1 MKHLF
6 TALFI
11 LMASATTMYG
21 QTVSL
26 SDAQQKA
33 SAFLSQHTAGAKG
46 GTTAEVKLAYTAQQG
61 DETYYYVFNQSGG
74 GFVIVGGDEAARTI
88 LGYVDHGTFDYA
100 TAPENV
106 KWWLGQYQ
114 QQISSAIKGVKQGTI
129 SLSQPAKGKVN
140 TIARADIAPLVETTW
155 DQVAPFNTAIPKF
168 YTQCSYTDYNNATAT
183 GCVATAAAQVM
194 FYHKY
199 PTTGRGSKTYESAY
213 SKTYSAD
220 FGSTTYQWDKMTTT
234 YSYNSYSGTDSG
246 TGTDAENAVATL
258 MYHCGVAASMNYC
271 TFYNGGSSASTEV
284 LGRGMINYFGYDKG
298 MSFEERVFYNDDTW
312 AEMIYAELASDRP
325 VIYSGSTGS
334 AGHSF
339 ICDGYKY
346 EDGND
351 LYHMNWGWSGNCN
364 GFFPLQG
371 TANGVKALTPDGT
384 GSGGGAAG
392 SSYDQDQD
400 VLIGIQPNQGNAY
413 ACKVTNPDGYSLS
426 NGASTITSLN
436 VGAKLYLLGIF
447 KNSSF
452 ETKSLSY
459 GVRLENTSTNE
470 SIYLKGPSN
479 NLDQNS
485 FPLISSNVKG
495 FSLNIFAEAG
505 QTYHVYPTYYDNAE
519 ETPVWKDIPTTQ
531 ETIPTL
537 EITEGNTLYLTDV
550 PSFGKNGEYTI
561 LDGTNDESMN
571 LTLKFKNNSG
581 ADINNKLIV
590 TWIYPESG
598 GSSCGYWMYYLTLA
612 NGESTTVELNK
623 TNTSG
628 LTLTENSRYSI
639 EIDDYTSGTTLYN
652 LYQTYFIP
660 TAKQTIDYKLSSAG
674 WGTLCL
680 PFSAEKPA
688 GLTLYEVTDVEG
700 SLLTKSEATE
710 IAMNKAYLVS
720 GTAGTYSFTGP
731 TTPTGQYQNGLLVG
745 NTTNEAVYV
754 PQGSYVMQNLPA
766 TGLAFYKVAADNT
779 QRCSP
784 YKAYLKVPDAL
795 SYLFSSLLF
804 TDSTTGITST
814 TDAETQK
821 QSIRKTVKDGHI
833 VIVTPN
839 GTFTTAGTMIK

>member
-11 LMASATTMYG
+11 LMASVTTMYG
-21 QTVSL
+21 QTVSP

-33 SAFLSQHTAGAKG
+33 SAFLSKHTAGAKG
-46 GTTAEVKLAYTAQQG
+46 GAAAEVQLAYTAQEG

-114 QQISSAIKGVKQGTI
+114 QQISNAIKGVKQGTV
-129 SLSQPAKGKVN
+129 SLSQNAGAKGVN
-140 TIARADIAPLVETTW
+140 AIAKANITPLVTTEW
-155 DQVAPFNTAIPKF
+155 DQVAPYNTAIPKF
-168 YTQCSYTDYNNATAT
+168 YPAYSYTDPNNATAT

-199 PTTGRGSKTYESAY
+199 PTTGTGSKTYESERG
-213 SKTYSAD
+213 KTYSAD
-220 FGSTTYQWDKMTTT
+220 FGSTTYQWNKMTTT
-234 YSYNSYSGTDSG
+234 YTYNSYTGTDSG

-271 TFYNGGSSASTEV
+271 TFYNGGSSASTAV
-284 LGRGMINYFGYDKG
+284 LGQGMTSYFGYDKG
-298 MSFEERVFYNDDTW
+298 MTLEERVFYSDDAW
-312 AEMIYAELASDRP
+312 AEMIYAELASERP

-334 AGHSF
+334 AGHAF

-346 EDGND
+346 EDGYD
-351 LYHMNWGWSGNCN
+351 LYHMNWGWHGNCN
-364 GFFPLQG
+364 GYFPLQG
-371 TANGVKALTPDGT
+371 TANGVKALTPNGT
-384 GSGGGAAG
+384 GSGGGSAG

-400 VLIGIQPNQGNAY
+400 VLIGIQRNQGNAY
-413 ACKVTNPDGYSLS
+413 ACKVTNPDGYTLS

-470 SIYLKGPSN
+470 SIYLKGRSSSLSP
-479 NLDQNS
+479 NS
-485 FPLISSNVKG
+485 YPVTDTDKNGYSVGI
-495 FSLNIFAEAG
+495 IAEAG
-505 QTYHVYPTYYDNAE
+505 QTYRVYPTYYDNTE
-519 ETPVWKDIPTTQ
+519 ETPAWKDIPTAQ
-531 ETIPTL
+531 KVIPTL
-537 EITEGNTLYLTDV
+537 EITEDNTLYLTDV

-561 LDGTNDESMN
+561 FDGTNEESMN
-571 LTLKFKNNSG
+571 LALKFKNNSG
-581 ADINNKLIV
+581 ADINNEDI
-590 TWIYPESG
+590 TIWIFPDG
-598 GSSCGYWMYYLTLA
+598 GTSSTGYWQCYLTLA
-612 NGESTTVELNK
+612 NGESATVVLNK
-623 TNTSG
+623 SDLVGNVTI
-628 LTLTENSRYSI
+628 NSRYTLSI
-639 EIDDYTSGTTLYN
+639 QDYDAGKNLYN
-652 LYQTYFIP
+652 SNQTYFIP
-660 TAKQTIDYKLSSAG
+660 TAKQTIDYKLSSVG

-688 GLTLYEVTDVEG
+688 GLTLYEVTAVDG
-700 SLLTKSEATE
+700 STLTKSEATE

-745 NTTNEAVYV
+745 NTTSEAVYV
-754 PQGSYVMQNLPA
+754 PQGSYVMQNLTG
-766 TGLAFYKVAADNT
+766 TGLAFYKAADDT

-784 YKAYLKVPDAL
+784 YKAYLKVPAAL
-795 SYLFSSLLF
+795 SYLYSSLLF
-804 TDSTTGITST
+804 TDSTTGITDA

-821 QSIRKTVKDGHI
+821 QNIRKTVKDGRI

>member
-11 LMASATTMYG
+11 LMASVTTVHG
-21 QTVSL
+21 QTVSI
-26 SDAQQKA
+26 SDAQRKA
-33 SAFLSQHTAGAKG
+33 SAFLSTQTAGAKG
-46 GTTAEVKLAYTAQQG
+46 GAATELQLAYTAQDG

-114 QQISSAIKGVKQGTI
+114 QQISNAIKGVKQGII
-129 SLSQPAKGKVN
+129 SLSQNAGAKGVN
-140 TIARADIAPLVETTW
+140 AIARANINPLVTTEW
-155 DQVAPFNTAIPKF
+155 DQVAPYNTAIPKF
-168 YTQCSYTDYNNATAT
+168 YPAYSYTDPNNATAT

-199 PTTGRGSKTYESAY
+199 PTTGTGSKTYESGY
-213 SKTYSAD
+213 GKTYSAD
-220 FGSTTYQWDKMTTT
+220 FGSTTYQWSKMTTT
-234 YSYNSYSGTDSG
+234 YTYNSYTGTDSG

-271 TFYNGGSSASTEV
+271 TFYNGGSEASTTT
-284 LGRGMINYFGYDKG
+284 LGQGMISYFGYDRG
-298 MSFEERVFYNDDTW
+298 MTLERRDYYSDDAW

-334 AGHSF
+334 AGHAF

-346 EDGND
+346 DDGYD
-351 LYHMNWGWSGNCN
+351 LYHMNWGWHGNCN

-392 SSYDQDQD
+392 SSYDQGQD
-400 VLIGIQPNQGNAY
+400 VLIGIMPDAGGTP
-413 ACKVTNPDGYSLS
+413 KVTCNSLTLTNNS
-426 NGASTITSLN
+426 ISPGNSLGISSSFTNNSFVTLDITF
-436 VGAKLYLLGIF
+436 GAKLVNNSTSAETYLEYSSFGEVSWGEGFNFTNSASTSASMAAGTYTVYPVYKDGEGVWHPMLYDFALPTLTVLAADEGLYVTGAQTISDGGYVTPNSGTF
-447 KNSSF
+447 TVRIWNNSSAAINEGTITAYVWKNGGGYNVGSINAIVNF
-452 ETKSLSY
+452 AAQEEKDVTFDF
-459 GVRLENTSTNE
+459 TNYYY
-470 SIYLKGPSN
+470 IGY
-479 NLDQNS
+479 
-485 FPLISSNVKG
+485 SSG
-495 FSLNIFAEAG
+495 QALEAG
-505 QTYHVYPTYYDNAE
+505 AN
-519 ETPVWKDIPTTQ
+519 
-531 ETIPTL
+531 
-537 EITEGNTLYLTDV
+537 
-550 PSFGKNGEYTI
+550 YTI
-561 LDGTNDESMN
+561 QPYYGGYPIKYSSSSSFQCTES
-571 LTLKFKNNSG
+571 
-581 ADINNKLIV
+581 
-590 TWIYPESG
+590 
-598 GSSCGYWMYYLTLA
+598 
-612 NGESTTVELNK
+612 
-623 TNTSG
+623 
-628 LTLTENSRYSI
+628 
-639 EIDDYTSGTTLYN
+639 
-652 LYQTYFIP
+652 
-660 TAKQTIDYKLSSAG
+660 QTIDYKLSSAG

-688 GLTLYEVTDVEG
+688 GLTLYEVNDVAG
-700 SLLTKSEATE
+700 STLTKSEATE

-745 NTTNEAVYV
+745 NTTSEAVYV
-754 PQGSYVMQNLPA
+754 PKDCYVMQNLAA
-766 TGLAFYKVAADNT
+766 TGLAFYKVAADDT

-784 YKAYLKVPDAL
+784 YKAYLKVPAAL
-795 SYLFSSLLF
+795 SYLYSSLLF

-821 QSIRKTVKDGHI
+821 QSVRKTVKDGRI

>member
-155 DQVAPFNTAIPKF
+155 DQNAPFNTAIPKILGNQ
-168 YTQCSYTDYNNATAT
+168 YTSDGAFAT
-183 GCVATAAAQVM
+183 GCVATATAQIM
-194 FYHKY
+194 YKYKY
-199 PTTGRGSKTYESAY
+199 PNVGIGSKSYNISYTGGSNPTITFEAN
-213 SKTYSAD
+213 
-220 FGSTTYQWDKMTTT
+220 FGATTYQWSKMSTSYT
-234 YSYNSYSGTDSG
+234 YNTFSGNDTG
-246 TGTDAENAVATL
+246 TGTDAEKAVAEL
-258 MYHCGVAASMNYC
+258 MYHCGVAAGMEYGQIGN
-271 TFYNGGSSASTEV
+271 NGSSASNTEMAKG
-284 LGRGMINYFGYDKG
+284 LISYFGYDKG
-298 MSFEERVFYNDDTW
+298 MTREQRTSYADDEW
-312 AEMIYAELASDRP
+312 AEMIYAELVAGRP
-325 VIYSGSTGS
+325 VMYSGKTSGGG
-334 AGHSF
+334 GHAFVCS
-339 ICDGYKY
+339 GYKY
-346 EDGND
+346 DGGYD
-351 LYHMNWGWSGNCN
+351 LFHLNWGWSGNYN
-364 GFFPLQG
+364 GYFPLQG
-371 TANGVKALTPDGT
+371 TANGVTAFKPDGT
-384 GSGGGAAG
+384 GTGGAAAG
-392 SSYDQDQD
+392 DSYDQSQE
-400 VLIGIQPNQGNAY
+400 VIIGIMPDAGGAP
-413 ACKVTNPDGYSLS
+413 KVTCNSMSLTS
-426 NGASTITSLN
+426 NSISPGNSLGVSTVFRNNSFVTLDITF
-436 VGAKLYLLGIF
+436 GAKLVNNSTSAETYLEYNSYDDVSWGQGFSFTNYASTSLSMAAGTYTVYPYYKDGEGTWHPMQYDFALPTLTVLAADEGLYVSGAQTISDGGYVTPGSGTF
-447 KNSSF
+447 TVRIWNNSSAAINEGTITAYIWKNGGGKYNVGSINAIVDFAAQEEKDVTFDFSNYYYIGYSSGQALEAGANYTIRPYYGGEAVKNSS
-452 ETKSLSY
+452 SS
-459 GVRLENTSTNE
+459 
-470 SIYLKGPSN
+470 
-479 NLDQNS
+479 S
-485 FPLISSNVKG
+485 FQCT
-495 FSLNIFAEAG
+495 EA
-505 QTYHVYPTYYDNAE
+505 
-519 ETPVWKDIPTTQ
+519 
-531 ETIPTL
+531 
-537 EITEGNTLYLTDV
+537 
-550 PSFGKNGEYTI
+550 
-561 LDGTNDESMN
+561 
-571 LTLKFKNNSG
+571 
-581 ADINNKLIV
+581 
-590 TWIYPESG
+590 
-598 GSSCGYWMYYLTLA
+598 
-612 NGESTTVELNK
+612 
-623 TNTSG
+623 
-628 LTLTENSRYSI
+628 
-639 EIDDYTSGTTLYN
+639 
-652 LYQTYFIP
+652 
-660 TAKQTIDYKLSSAG
+660 QTIDYKLSSAG

-795 SYLFSSLLF
+795 SYLYSSLLF